1 MASEPE
7 VYVVDD
13 EEGIRESVRLLVET
27 VDLDVE
33 TFASFQEFHGAY
45 DPDRPA
51 CLVLDIRMLG
61 IGGIEAL
68 EILKADAVTI
78 PVIVI
83 TGYADVPTAIRAM
96 KGGAVDFLEKPFNNQ
111 VLLDCI
117 QQCLAQDAE
126 KKREQV
132 ERYAIL
138 ARLALLT
145 LRERQVFDLLATGKT
160 NSVVSRHMGI
170 GRRTV
175 DSHRATRMRKLGVS
189 SAAEI
194 GRIATLSELHQG
206 RPLR

>member
-1 MASEPE
+1 MASEPK

-51 CLVLDIRMLG
+51 CLVLDIRIPE

-145 LRERQVFDLLATGKT
+145 SRERQVFDLLATGKT

-175 DSHRATRMRKLGVS
+175 DSHRATLMRKLGVS

>member
-1 MASEPE
+1 MAPE
-7 VYVVDD
+7 SKVYVVDD
-13 EEGIRESVRLLVET
+13 EIGIRESVRLLVET

-33 TFASFQEFHGAY
+33 TFASFQEFRSAY
-45 DPDRPA
+45 DADRPA
-51 CLVLDIRMLG
+51 CLVLDIRMPE

-68 EILKADAVTI
+68 ETLKAEDVTI
-78 PVIVI
+78 PVIII
-83 TGYADVPTAIRAM
+83 TAYADVPTAIRAM

-126 KKREQV
+126 KKRQQV

-145 LRERQVFDLLATGKT
+145 MRERQVFDLLATGKT

-175 DSHRATRMRKLGVS
+175 DSHRATLMRKLGVS

-194 GRIATLSELHQG
+194 GRIATLNELYQG
-206 RPLR
+206 RP

>member
-1 MASEPE
+1 MAFEPK

-13 EEGIRESVRLLVET
+13 ESGIRESIRLLVKM

-33 TFASFQEFHGAY
+33 TFATFQEFHSAY

-51 CLVLDIRMLG
+51 CLVLDIRMPE

-68 EILKADAVTI
+68 ETLKAEDVVI
-78 PVIVI
+78 PVIII
-83 TGYADVPTAIRAM
+83 TAYADVPTAIRAM

-175 DSHRATRMRKLGVS
+175 DSHRATLMRKLGVS

-206 RPLR
+206 RP